1 MERKGKAGSK
11 NRRKLE
17 GYLSPEAT
25 VKGNISCHT
34 GKQGCHSHGG
44 GGIRGSTKGRHLT
57 SATPCVDEELRM

>member
-34 GKQGCHSHGG
+34 GKQGCHNHGG
-44 GGIRGSTKGRHLT
+44 GGHSRKHKRQASHICHSLCG
-57 SATPCVDEELRM
+57 